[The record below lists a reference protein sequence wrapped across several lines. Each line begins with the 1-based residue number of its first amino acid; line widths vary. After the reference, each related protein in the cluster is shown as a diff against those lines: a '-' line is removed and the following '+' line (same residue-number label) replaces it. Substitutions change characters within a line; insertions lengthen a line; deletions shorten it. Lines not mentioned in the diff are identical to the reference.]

1 MKETIMS
8 SRQPRGSKDDDSRGS
23 GRELINTLI
32 ADLKVKDGIRRQN
45 ARRRLVAMGKQS
57 LPFLAKL
64 LEDHQEQTRWE
75 AAKAL
80 GAIADP
86 EASSA
91 LTSALEDEE
100 FDVRWLAAE
109 GLIRLGRDGLPSLFR
124 ALAERPNSVWLRE
137 GAHHILTTLSKKR
150 MKTLLKPMLSA
161 LVNVDPETH
170 VPEVAHAL
178 LNMLQ
183 ASKGPGKTK

>member
-1 MKETIMS
+1 MS
-8 SRQPRGSKDDDSRGS
+8 YRERRGSKDNDSRAGGS
-23 GRELINTLI
+23 GKELIDMLI
-32 ADLKVKDGIRRQN
+32 ADLKVKDGMTRQK
-45 ARRRLVAMGKQS
+45 ARRRLVAMGKPTV
-57 LPFLAKL
+57 PFLTKL

-86 EASSA
+86 EASPV

-109 GLIRLGRDGLPSLFR
+109 GLIRLGRDGLPPLFR

-137 GAHHILTTLSKKR
+137 GAHHILTSLSKKR
-150 MKTLLKPMLSA
+150 MKILLKPLLSA
-161 LVNVDPETH
+161 LVNVDPEVH
-170 VPEVAHAL
+170 VPEAAHAL
-178 LNMLQ
+178 LHILKE
-183 ASKGPGKTK
+183 SKGSGRAK

>member
-1 MKETIMS
+1 MS
-8 SRQPRGSKDDDSRGS
+8 SRQPRGSKDNDSRVGS
-23 GRELINTLI
+23 SGKELISTLI
-32 ADLKVKDGIRRQN
+32 ADLKVKDGMKRQR
-45 ARRRLVAMGKQS
+45 ARRRLVAMGKPAIPS
-57 LPFLAKL
+57 LSEL
-64 LEDHQEQTRWE
+64 LKDHQEQTRWE

-86 EASSA
+86 DASSA

-109 GLIRLGRDGLPSLFR
+109 GLIRMGRDGLPSLFR

-150 MKTLLKPMLSA
+150 MKTLLKPLLSA
-161 LVNVDPETH
+161 LVNVDPETE
-170 VPEVAHAL
+170 VPEAAHAL
-178 LNMLQ
+178 LSTLK
-183 ASKGPGKTK
+183 ASKGPGRTK